1 MVPATAF
8 EMLSL
13 SHPSSPLF
21 YSTLAKTTL
30 LAVAIGLNLQ
40 VLFWSHLRHRRLKQL
55 APFLACLTV
64 CLGGVVAAWVL
75 YGLGLGAWIDGV
87 LFVGELGGLVAGV
100 EGTVASERGVE
111 GNGDYDAER

>member
-13 SHPSSPLF
+13 THSSSPLF

-30 LAVAIGLNLQ
+30 LAVAISLNLQ
-40 VLFWSHLRHRRLKQL
+40 VLFWSRLRHRPLKQL

-64 CLGGVVAAWVL
+64 SLSGVVVAWIL
-75 YGLGLGAWIDGV
+75 YGLDLGAWIDGV

-100 EGTVASERGVE
+100 EGTVASEWEVQR
-111 GNGDYDAER
+111 NGDLDAEG